1 MLIDDLHAA
10 TWQHNPH
17 GLGYMLDK
25 RAFREVLKRAHCY
38 TLDDETSY
46 LMGQF
51 SVPIINDLEA
61 VRELALPPWPCM
73 WIDFNNRLRLQAMV
87 DLGFGLTDAA
97 KECVERVG
105 WLIDRHPSQHTAFR
119 LTYCTTTLQGAIVAP
134 FSFFWDIAGDTCPW
148 PREGRDFTTLDGE
161 LRTRLL
167 FNIRELHDKYKP
179 SVSFSLCPMPG
190 GTNATF
196 SNYQNMADLQI
207 EISGELRYCLGLM
220 LAMNG
225 AASDLTITKGDDYT
239 DKAIAERKLPNGKQQ
254 FAIVHK
260 RLVIHLHKNRTP
272 QKIAERMITGHKKKR
287 HEVAGHWRT
296 LRNAD
301 GTVRKRVPV
310 KSHERGDAR
319 LGRVYRTNTEVRK

>member
-10 TWQHNPH
+10 TWQHNPQ

-51 SVPIINDLEA
+51 SVPIISDLEA
-61 VRELALPPWPCM
+61 VRELALPPWPVM
-73 WIDFNNRLRLQAMV
+73 WIEFNNRLRLQAMV

-105 WLIDRHPSQHTAFR
+105 WLIDRHPIQHTAFR
-119 LTYCTTTLQGAIVAP
+119 LTYCTKTLQGAIVAP
-134 FSFFWDIAGDTCPW
+134 MAFFWDIAGNACPW
-148 PREGRDFTTLDGE
+148 EQRPKFELLQREPRR
-161 LRTRLL
+161 RLL
-167 FNIRELHDKYKP
+167 FNIGSDYNP
-179 SVSFSLCPMPG
+179 SHAFSLCPMPG
-190 GTNATF
+190 G
-196 SNYQNMADLQI
+196 SNFEYGPVRQMGELQL
-207 EISGELRYCLGLM
+207 EIAGELRYCLGLM

-225 AASDLTITKGDDYT
+225 AASDLTITKGGDYVDDSV
-239 DKAIAERKLPNGKQQ
+239 AANKLPNGKPQ

-272 QKIAERMITGHKKKR
+272 QKIAERMITGHKKKW
-287 HEVAGHWRT
+287 HEVSGHWRT